1 MLLEV
6 CFDSPAGLARALA
19 ARVGRFEVCSR
30 LDLDGLTPGDDLLR
44 SALATGVPCFTMVR
58 PRGGSHIFGLHEHA
72 VLRADLARVKALGAH
87 GVVLGA
93 LTPDGR
99 IDRALTAELVE
110 AARPLPVT
118 FHRAFDQ
125 VRDRFEALETLVEL
139 GVRRILTSGGA
150 SDAFGGRTELRALA
164 DRAAG
169 RIGIL
174 PGGGVRA
181 HNAAAILEATG
192 LSELHSSTPFTL
204 ARPC

>member
-19 ARVGRFEVCSR
+19 GHASRFEVCSR
-30 LDLDGLTPGDDLLR
+30 LDLDGLTPEDELLR
-44 SALATGVPCFTMVR
+44 SALATGVPCFAMVR
-58 PRGGSHIFGLHEHA
+58 PRGGSHTWAHHEHA
-72 VLRADLARVKALGAH
+72 GLRADLARVKTLGAH

-93 LTPDGR
+93 LTADGR

-125 VRDRFEALETLVEL
+125 TRDRFEALETLVEL

-150 SDAFGGRTELRALA
+150 SDAFEGRAELRALV

-181 HNAAAILEATG
+181 HNAAAILAATG
-192 LSELHSSTPFTL
+192 SFELHSSTPF
-204 ARPC
+204 AIAPR